1 MRLQLFCPRSNCLS
15 IPENSTRSLQQVIRY
30 LLVGGFNTIF
40 GYGLFAALNLLL
52 QPLGSYSYMLAS
64 FLANLIAITVA
75 FLGYK
80 WFVFR
85 THGNYLREWVRC
97 LAVYSTGMLVTLAG
111 LPVLVTLIHH
121 VLRPQKPAPY
131 IAAAIMAVVTV
142 ALSFLGHKH
151 FSFGHQN
158 SPELKRLDREP
169 KSPGRNTI
177 TEPALAAKLAL
188 GGER

>member
-1 MRLQLFCPRSNCLS
+1 LT
-15 IPENSTRSLQQVIRY
+15 IPGNSTRSLQQVIRY

-40 GYGLFAALNLLL
+40 GYALFAALNLLL

-80 WFVFR
+80 WFVFK
-85 THGNYLREWVRC
+85 THGSYLREWMRC
-97 LAVYSTGMLVTLAG
+97 LAVYSTSMVVTLAG

-121 VLRPQKPAPY
+121 VLKPQKPAPY
-131 IAAAIMAVVTV
+131 IAAAVMAVVTV

-151 FSFGHQN
+151 FSFGRQQ
-158 SPELKRLDREP
+158 SPELDRRDRQPE
-169 KSPGRNTI
+169 SPGGNTVG
-177 TEPALAAKLAL
+177 EPVLAAKLAL
-188 GGER
+188 GEKQ